1 MSARLSD
8 EASLRLQISS
18 EEETS
23 SDLSRL
29 IFYNNWKGIYSQ
41 VCASMSTASCFR
53 RVLYPPFWHC

>member
-1 MSARLSD
+1 M
-8 EASLRLQISS
+8 QISG

-41 VCASMSTASCFR
+41 ACAVS
-53 RVLYPPFWHC
+53 VLAAVLRKLHTC